1 MTLVQKTIR
10 TTVQRDGAMNINV
23 GTGSPCN
30 MGSIKAL
37 RRAGFTCTAIGT
49 NRAMTVYRITN

>member
-10 TTVQRDGAMNINV
+10 ATVERDGKMLINV

-30 MGSIKAL
+30 MNSIKSL
-37 RRAGFTCTAIGT
+37 RRAGFQCQAVGSD
-49 NRAMTVYRITN
+49 RLMTVYLITK